1 MTGTKNSGGEWVR
14 RFHPAAAGGTRLA
27 AFPHAGG
34 SASYWY
40 PLSEALAPAVETLA
54 IQYPGRQDRR
64 HEEPLRSLP
73 ELADRAFEALP
84 ECADRP
90 LVLFGHSLGSVLAFE
105 VARRLQDAGRTP
117 AHLFASGYPAP
128 SRLRGGDVHRRG
140 DEGIVEELRTVGGT
154 DPVWLENAEFME
166 SVLPALRADYTAIET
181 HARGDAVLDCPLTVL
196 TGDDDPHTTVDE
208 AKAWGEHTAA
218 AFDLRVFPGGHF
230 YLDRHLPEITGLI
243 ADTAEGITG

>member
-1 MTGTKNSGGEWVR
+1 MR
-14 RFHPAAAGGTRLA
+14 RFHPAAAGDVRLV

-34 SASYWY
+34 AASYWF
-40 PLSEALAPAVETLA
+40 PLSEELAPTVETLA
-54 IQYPGRQDRR
+54 IQYPGRQDR
-64 HEEPLRSLP
+64 HNEVPLRSMP
-73 ELADRAFEALP
+73 ELADRAFEALLDW
-84 ECADRP
+84 ADRP

-105 VARRLQDAGRTP
+105 VARRLQATGRTP

-140 DEGIVEELRTVGGT
+140 DEGIIEELRTVGGT
-154 DPVWLENAEFME
+154 DPVWLENDEFMA

-181 HARGDAVLDCPLTVL
+181 HERGDGVLDCPLTML

-208 AKAWGEHTAA
+208 AKAWGEHTSA

-230 YLDRHLPEITGLI
+230 YLERHLPEITGLI
-243 ADTAEGITG
+243 ATTVKGITG